1 MYQGNLKAEMARRG
15 IMVKEVA
22 ALLVVKSNTVS
33 GKLKKP
39 SNFTFDEC
47 EKIRDKFFPEHTI
60 DYLFVISE

>member
-1 MYQGNLKAEMARRG
+1 
-15 IMVKEVA
+15 MVKEVA

-60 DYLFVISE
+60 DYLFAISE